1 MSLEDYYKK
10 TIPLI
15 ELLETYQGEGPNA
28 GKRMVLARF
37 KYCNKLCPFCD
48 TQKIMNSL
56 QTTKYSLDDINKLL
70 MHSKN
75 LMITGGEP
83 TIENEIDGNLS
94 QYQCTYNII
103 SKLNYDFCDIETN
116 GLNITSLYRDI
127 IYNLPDKNINISWSP
142 KFIHNG
148 DYDIN
153 EQHLSYIMKTRYWPK
168 LITLKLVIG
177 EGMDKY
183 IEFAKMA
190 VNKYE
195 FNSNNIYLMPK
206 GVDINEINSS
216 FPIVLDL
223 AKELKCNISSRLHI
237 VHNFK

>member
-1 MSLEDYYKK
+1 MSDKI
-10 TIPLI
+10 IPLI

-48 TQKIMNSL
+48 TQKIMNNL
-56 QTTKYSLDDINKLL
+56 ETTNYSVDDIAKLL
-70 MHSKN
+70 VHSKN

-83 TIENEIDGNLS
+83 TIKNVINSDIS
-94 QYQCTYNII
+94 QYDCTYKII
-103 SKLNYDFCDIETN
+103 SELNYDFCDIETN
-116 GLNITSLYRDI
+116 GLNITSLYCDI

-142 KFIHNG
+142 KFISKD
-148 DYDIN
+148 DYAIN
-153 EQHLSYIMKTRYWPK
+153 EDKLSFITKNRYWPK

-177 EGMDKY
+177 EGMDEY

-190 VNKYE
+190 VGKYG

-206 GVDINEINSS
+206 GVNIKEINES
-216 FPIVLDL
+216 FPIVLNL
-223 AKELKCNISSRLHI
+223 AKELECNISSRLHI
-237 VHNFK
+237 IHNFI